1 MSKKITEQD
10 FFKSLARLE
19 ALAKG
24 SDDMNK
30 SQICTGGNSEVQS
43 WPGGNKE
50 SVPQTGEGV
59 GADQDGEY
67 NAGKAR
73 KSIAEKVMKGQP
85 LSADEYALLKSDLD
99 GINKSQDKDED
110 DKGGKDRDA
119 KGEKP
124 GEDDEDE
131 DEKDEGK
138 GPPMPPMAFGGK
150 EMGKSMAQA
159 AQENETIQKG
169 IEVSDFLMELTKS
182 FALGLESV
190 VARVMNHVDQR
201 LGQFA
206 TEQGDFNKALGE
218 AVVNIGHGLGAV
230 NKSVETTGNAP
241 AAGPKSQMRAIPGGV
256 QPLQKGMGNPMEGL
270 TKAQILDTMTGM
282 MEKGQCSTLDVV
294 KFETTGDLNPAIR
307 DQLVKSLSG
316 GQS

>member
-1 MSKKITEQD
+1 MSQKISEQD

-24 SDDMNK
+24 SEEMNK

-67 NAGKAR
+67 TAGKAR

-99 GINKSQDKDED
+99 SINKSKDEDED
-110 DKGGKDRDA
+110 DKGGDRDPRDA
-119 KGEKP
+119 KK
-124 GEDDEDE
+124 DDEDE
-131 DEKDEGK
+131 DEDRGK
-138 GPPMPPMAFGGK
+138 GPPPPPIAFGGGK
-150 EMGKSMAQA
+150 PDMGKSMNQA
-159 AQENETIQKG
+159 VKENETIQKG

-182 FALGLESV
+182 FAAGLDH
-190 VARVMNHVDQR
+190 VMKTVMAHVDQR

-230 NKSVETTGNAP
+230 NKSVEATGAAP
-241 AAGPKSQMRAIPGGV
+241 AAGPKSQLRAVPGGV
-256 QPLQKGMGNPMEGL
+256 SALSKGMGNPMEGL